1 LLIVIERVIM
11 DSFKTL
17 EQLIHMAGMRHGVL
31 TSNIANVDTPN
42 YKAKDLK
49 FQQTLDDEL
58 QLKVTA
64 SGHIHSNDNN
74 GGAPIEVEKQDAWAD
89 GNNVELDMEVAKM
102 TENSMLFQAG
112 VSMLET
118 KIRMFKNSF
127 RR

>member
-1 LLIVIERVIM
+1 M
-11 DSFKTL
+11 DGFKTL
-17 EQLIHMAGMRHGVL
+17 EQLVHMAGMRHGVL

-42 YKAKDLK
+42 YKSKDIK

-58 QLKVTA
+58 QLTVTA
-64 SGHIHSNDNN
+64 PGHIQNSNNSTAN
-74 GGAPIEVEKQDAWAD
+74 PIEEEKQDAWAD

>member
-1 LLIVIERVIM
+1 MREGKM
-11 DSFKTL
+11 DGFKTL

-31 TSNIANVDTPN
+31 TSNIANVDTPD

-64 SGHIHSNDNN
+64 RSHIQNSDNN
-74 GGAPIEVEKQDAWAD
+74 AATPRLVETQDDWSD

-118 KIRMFKNSF
+118 KIRMFKNAF

>member
-1 LLIVIERVIM
+1 M
-11 DSFKTL
+11 DSFKAL

-31 TSNIANVDTPN
+31 TSNIANVDTPG

-49 FQQTLDDEL
+49 FQQALNDEL
-58 QLKVTA
+58 QLTVTTPE
-64 SGHIHSNDNN
+64 HIQNSDNN
-74 GGAPIEVEKQDAWAD
+74 AAAPVETERQDAWAD

-112 VSMLET
+112 VSMLTT
-118 KIRMFKNSF
+118 KIRMYKNAL

>member
-1 LLIVIERVIM
+1 M

-17 EQLIHMAGMRHGVL
+17 EQLIHMSGIRHGVL
-31 TSNIANVDTPN
+31 TSNIANVDTPG
-42 YKAKDLK
+42 YKAKDIK

-58 QLKVTA
+58 QLKLTVTA
-64 SGHIHSNDNN
+64 TGHIQNSDNN
-74 GGAPIEVEKQDAWAD
+74 TAEPIVEEKQDAWAD

-102 TENSMLFQAG
+102 TENAMLFQAG

>member
-1 LLIVIERVIM
+1 M
-11 DSFKTL
+11 DGFKTL
-17 EQLIHMAGMRHGVL
+17 EQLIHMAGVRHSLL
-31 TSNIANVDTPN
+31 TSNIANVDTPG

-49 FQQTLDDEL
+49 FQQTFDNEL
-58 QLKVTA
+58 QLQLAVTA
-64 SGHIHSNDNN
+64 PGHIQNNDS
-74 GGAPIEVEKQDAWAD
+74 GASPVKEETEDSWED

-102 TENSMLFQAG
+102 TENAMLFQAG